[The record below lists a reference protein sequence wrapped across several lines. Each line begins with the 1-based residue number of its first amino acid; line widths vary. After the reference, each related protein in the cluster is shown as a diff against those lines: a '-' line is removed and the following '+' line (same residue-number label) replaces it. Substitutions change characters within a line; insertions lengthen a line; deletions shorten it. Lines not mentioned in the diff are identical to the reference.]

1 MSFLTS
7 LFSAGNVAAFGGGL
21 VDNLFA
27 NKRQDDAQEFSAQ
40 QFASR
45 YQTTVKDMEKAG
57 LNPALAYQQGGGSP
71 PSGVVSSPGN
81 QFSNAGLVAAQ
92 MDNVKADTANKA
104 AQAAN
109 IRADTFLKVAQEGLT
124 GATTDQTR
132 ANISF
137 LETQSK
143 KISEEIK
150 NIPVEG
156 DRLRALIKNLGAEY
170 NLIRQKTAS
179 EEQATNQ
186 LKWLAV
192 RTMTESDLLGL
203 DLDAA
208 EAAGNIGREMGQYKP
223 IIDLVF
229 QLLGAR
235 TGRSSRPVPLP
246 PQ

>member
-1 MSFLTS
+1 MW
-7 LFSAGNVAAFGGGL
+7 SAIGAALGGAVLDNVFA
-21 VDNLFA
+21 DN
-27 NKRQDDAQEFSAQ
+27 RQDNAQEFSAQ

-57 LNPALAYQQGGGSP
+57 LNPALAYQQGGGNA

-81 QFSNAGLVAAQ
+81 QFSQAGLTSAQ
-92 MDNVKADTANKA
+92 IENVKADTSNKA

-109 IRADTFLKVAQEGLT
+109 IRADTFLKVAQESLT

-143 KISEEIK
+143 KIVEEIK
-150 NIPVEG
+150 NIPEEG
-156 DRLRALIKNLGAEY
+156 NRLRALIKNLGAEY
-170 NLIRQKTAS
+170 NLIRQKTAT

-186 LKWLAV
+186 MKWLAV
-192 RTMTESDLLGL
+192 RTMLDGDLLNL

-235 TGRSSRPVPLP
+235 TGRSVRRSPRAPAPLP
-246 PQ
+246 FD